1 MRSGSNIGIC
11 EYCNRCYKR
20 MEEQVD
26 GSRIIN
32 RIGIP
37 AALEQLAEECAEL
50 GQAALTLSRAMRRE
64 NPTRSTVEELLK
76 MLIEE
81 IGDVRASS
89 IDVLDAGIDL
99 SGTEEVKQRKL
110 HRWCA
115 SLGEKKKMID
125 LEQNNSPIA
134 RIIAASDKLSCAANR
149 YLCTQGQGMAGC
161 RRRSGRRVHGASG
174 PAGRKKSERG
184 QRSWYIT

>member
-1 MRSGSNIGIC
+1 MSRCAKCDQEVTSGYVI
-11 EYCNRCYKR
+11 CNRCYKR

-50 GQAALTLSRAMRRE
+50 GQAALKLSRAMRRE

-81 IGDVRASS
+81 MGD
-89 IDVLDAGIDL
+89 
-99 SGTEEVKQRKL
+99 Q
-110 HRWCA
+110 HRC
-115 SLGEKKKMID
+115 S
-125 LEQNNSPIA
+125 
-134 RIIAASDKLSCAANR
+134 
-149 YLCTQGQGMAGC
+149 GC
-161 RRRSGRRVHGASG
+161 RDRPLRH
-174 PAGRKKSERG
+174 RG
-184 QRSWYIT
+184 GQATEVS

>member
-1 MRSGSNIGIC
+1 MSRCAKCDQEVTSGYVI
-11 EYCNRCYKR
+11 CNRCYKR

-50 GQAALTLSRAMRRE
+50 GQAARKLSRAMRRE

-81 IGDVRASS
+81 MGDVQLS

-99 SGTEEVKQRKL
+99 SGTEEVKQRKF

-115 SLGEKKKMID
+115 GLGEKED
-125 LEQNNSPIA
+125 
-134 RIIAASDKLSCAANR
+134 D
-149 YLCTQGQGMAGC
+149 
-161 RRRSGRRVHGASG
+161 
-174 PAGRKKSERG
+174 
-184 QRSWYIT
+184 

>member
-1 MRSGSNIGIC
+1 MSRCAKCDQEVTSGYVI
-11 EYCNRCYKR
+11 CNRCYKR

-37 AALEQLAEECAEL
+37 AALGQLAEECAEL
-50 GQAALTLSRAMRRE
+50 GQAALKLSRAMRRE

-81 IGDVRASS
+81 MGDVQLS

-99 SGTEEVKQRKL
+99 SGTEEVKQRKF

-115 SLGEKKKMID
+115 GLGEKED
-125 LEQNNSPIA
+125 
-134 RIIAASDKLSCAANR
+134 D
-149 YLCTQGQGMAGC
+149 
-161 RRRSGRRVHGASG
+161 
-174 PAGRKKSERG
+174 
-184 QRSWYIT
+184 